1 MTYGI
6 KKCGMEYVRMMFG
19 MKISDAN
26 CLARCFTSAP
36 NLTTVV
42 LSSNLIDD
50 DLLRMLMTVRCVAI
64 VRAYVYTT
72 IRLSMHQSVDN
83 LLRSHVDFPRPNRRA

>member
-50 DLLRMLMTVRCVAI
+50 DLLRMLMTVRYVAA
-64 VRAYVYTT
+64 VTRVTRV
-72 IRLSMHQSVDN
+72 IRLRALDKPPLISPP
-83 LLRSHVDFPRPNRRA
+83 RS